1 MHPVLAEIGPLT
13 LRWYGVMIATGVMVG
28 LWLAGREGERKGFA
42 REKIYD
48 FAFYV
53 IFAGILGARIYFVLF
68 SDFSYFLAH
77 PLKIIAFWEGGLA
90 IHGAVIVGI
99 IAAIWFTSRG
109 KIPFWRWTDTLAPSL
124 ILGQAIGRIG
134 CFLNGDAHGIPTT
147 LPWGLVYSPDSP
159 AGQMFPG
166 QPLHPTQLYELG
178 FNLIIFVLLW
188 KLRKKDFF
196 DGFLFLLYVILYSS
210 IRIFVEHFRADQ
222 LTYFHNLSAA
232 QTMGAMA
239 IAVSI
244 GMILVLSRRSRIVR
258 AHQKSLNHPSPDDA
272 ENTFQISQLPFEAV
286 KKSPK

>member
-28 LWLAGREGERKGFA
+28 LWLAGKEGERKGFA

-53 IFAGILGARIYFVLF
+53 ILAGIVGARIYFVLF
-68 SDFSYFLAH
+68 SDWTYFFAH
-77 PLKIIAFWEGGLA
+77 PLKILALWEGGLA
-90 IHGAVIVGI
+90 IHGAILGGI
-99 IAAIWFTSRG
+99 LVAAWFTRKE
-109 KIPFWRWTDTLAPSL
+109 KIPFWKWADTLAPSL

-178 FNLIIFVLLW
+178 FSLIIFAILR

-196 DGFLFLLYVILYSS
+196 DGFLFLFYVILYSS

-222 LTYFHNLSAA
+222 LTYFGNISAA
-232 QTMGAMA
+232 QTLGA
-239 IAVSI
+239 IAIAFSVA
-244 GMILVLSRRSRIVR
+244 LAVVLSRRERILKTR
-258 AHQKSLNHPSPDDA
+258 
-272 ENTFQISQLPFEAV
+272 
-286 KKSPK
+286 